1 MRKSPF
7 YACVLALG
15 LCAEARADDA
25 HGVRDPRF
33 ALSLRAGVL
42 HTDDDTF
49 DATWY
54 RPVTLEGS
62 AWILRGPRRWLNG
75 IQLYGSL
82 GLESADVD
90 YHEQPTDYEEGLA
103 GIHHADISVER
114 VWNLGFGARGS
125 LYDDGRL
132 RVTGF
137 ADVGFPTRSSDVEV
151 DALLID
157 LEGLKIDVA
166 KAVRE
171 NAEVSFRGRTY
182 RVGVTAAVSFR
193 AGSLRWTPY
202 MTFGWLRYRAAIGFE
217 TNDALK
223 QALMTFG
230 VDPSVLSEREIVES
244 DVFFA
249 PGARLDLSR
258 AWSLETQALL
268 GRYDGT
274 WVAAGTIGVAWRF
287 GR

>member
-1 MRKSPF
+1 MRKSAF
-7 YACVLALG
+7 YAGVLALG
-15 LCAEARADDA
+15 LCSEARADDA
-25 HGVRDPRF
+25 HGVGDPRF
-33 ALSLRAGVL
+33 ALSLRAGIL

-49 DATWY
+49 EATWY

-62 AWILRGPRRWLNG
+62 AWLLRGRRRWLNG

-90 YHEQPTDYEEGLA
+90 YRERPADYEESLA
-103 GIHHADISVER
+103 GIHHADIAVDR
-114 VWNLGFGARGS
+114 GWNLGIGARGS

-137 ADVGFPTRSSDVEV
+137 ADAGFPLRSSDVEV

-171 NAEVSFRGRTY
+171 NAKVSFQGRTY
-182 RVGVTAAVSFR
+182 RVGLTAAVSFR
-193 AGSLRWTPY
+193 AKSLRWTPY
-202 MTFGWLRYRAAIGFE
+202 VTTGWLRYRATIGFV

-223 QALMTFG
+223 GALMTFG
-230 VDPSVLSEREIVES
+230 VDPSVLSERAIVES

-249 PGARLDLSR
+249 PGVRLDLSR

-274 WVAAGTIGVAWRF
+274 WVAAGTVGAAWRF